1 MSLTAVLRR
10 MRLDVVPHGFRAT
23 FKTWASERTSF
34 QRETAEAAL
43 AHVVGDKVEAAYQ
56 RGDLID
62 KRKRLMLAWEGF
74 ATAVPSAPATVV
86 PIGRAS

>member
-1 MSLTAVLRR
+1 M
-10 MRLDVVPHGFRAT
+10 
-23 FKTWASERTSF
+23 
-34 QRETAEAAL
+34 
-43 AHVVGDKVEAAYQ
+43 VGDKVEAAYQ